1 MDLDLPSGVRA
12 RTGVRSDAGPINN
25 LVAAWEQFH
34 DGMFETHLTD
44 IEHAFAMAGED
55 GGVVVV
61 EAGDRL
67 VGWATLWGD
76 RVQATVHPEWAG
88 RGIGTALLRWGEAR
102 ARTTGAPR
110 VRQIVTDNDAGA
122 HRLFAANGYERTDTA
137 WILELPLAADAPEVE
152 VPAGVT
158 LRPYDP
164 AHARATYRL
173 IEDAFN
179 EWRGREPQAFEAWA
193 AHVVDHESFSP
204 TMSWLAFDGEELVGA
219 ALNYDYE
226 GSDEGWVDQVATKAT
241 HRHRGIGR
249 ALLQASFAAFHG
261 AGQRTVGLSTNSR
274 TGALSLYE
282 RIGMRIRRS
291 YTAWEKAIA

>member
-1 MDLDLPSGVRA
+1 MDLDLPPGVRS
-12 RTGVRSDAGPINN
+12 RTGVRSDVGAIND
-25 LVAAWEQFH
+25 LVVAWEQFH
-34 DGMFETHLTD
+34 DGMFETHPTD
-44 IEHAFAMAGED
+44 IEHAFDMAGED

-61 EAGDRL
+61 EAGGRL

-76 RVQATVHPEWAG
+76 RAQATVHPEWAG

-102 ARTTGAPR
+102 ARATSAPR
-110 VRQIVTDNDAGA
+110 VRQIVSDHDAGA
-122 HRLFAANGYERTDTA
+122 HRLFAASGYERTDAA
-137 WILELPLAADAPEVE
+137 WILEMPLGDDVGEVE
-152 VPAGVT
+152 IPAGVT

-164 AHARATYRL
+164 AHARATYQL

-179 EWRGREPQAFEAWA
+179 EWRGREPQAFETWA
-193 AHVVDHESFSP
+193 SQVVDHESFSP
-204 TMSWLAFDGEELVGA
+204 SMSRLAFDGDELVGA

-226 GSDEGWVDQVATKAT
+226 GTDEGWVHQLATKAT

-249 ALLQASFAAFHG
+249 ALLQASFAAFHA

-291 YTAWEKAIA
+291 YTAWAKDIA

>member
-1 MDLDLPSGVRA
+1 MDLDLRSGVRA
-12 RTGVRSDAGPINN
+12 RTGVRSDVGAINDL
-25 LVAAWEQFH
+25 LVAWEQFH
-34 DGMFETHLTD
+34 DGMFETHPTD
-44 IEHAFAMAGED
+44 IEHAFDMAGD
-55 GGVVVV
+55 GGVVVVV

-67 VGWATLWGD
+67 VGWATLAGD
-76 RVQATVHPEWAG
+76 RVHATVHPEWSG

-102 ARTTGAPR
+102 ARATGAPR

-122 HRLFAANGYERTDTA
+122 HRLFAANGYERTESA
-137 WILELPLAADAPEVE
+137 WILEMQLGEDIPGAD

-158 LRPYDP
+158 LRPYDA
-164 AHARATYRL
+164 AHAPATYRL

-193 AHVVDHESFSP
+193 SQVIDHESFSSS
-204 TMSWLAFDGEELVGA
+204 MSRLAFDGDELVGA

-226 GSDEGWVDQVATKAT
+226 GTDEGWIHQLATKAT

-249 ALLQASFAAFHG
+249 ALLQASFAAFHA

-291 YTAWEKAIA
+291 YTAWAKDIA